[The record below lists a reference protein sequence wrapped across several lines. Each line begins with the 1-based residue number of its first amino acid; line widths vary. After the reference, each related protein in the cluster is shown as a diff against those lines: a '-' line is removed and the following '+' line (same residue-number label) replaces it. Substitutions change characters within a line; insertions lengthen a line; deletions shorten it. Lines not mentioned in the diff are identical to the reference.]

1 MRVAVVE
8 DDVGLAQAIVESLQ
22 LNHVPAEWM
31 SRGGDVLGRHRDF
44 DVVVLDLGLPDEEGL
59 VVLRRLREVSA
70 VPVIVLTA
78 RSDERTVVRGLRS
91 GADDYLVKPAR
102 TTELLARIETVLRR
116 SAQAPTTETRTDVR
130 SFGDIEIAIKSR
142 TVRVA
147 GQPINLTPTEFALL
161 SALTEDP
168 GAVMGRTRLMD
179 QVWGNAFLGTSRSLD
194 VHIAGLRG
202 KLGRRDAIE
211 TVRGVGF
218 RWAG

>member
-8 DDVGLAQAIVESLQ
+8 DDAGLAQAIVDSLQ

-31 SRGGDVLGRHRDF
+31 SRGGDILGRHRDF
-44 DVVVLDLGLPDEEGL
+44 DVVVLDLGLLDQEGL

-102 TTELLARIETVLRR
+102 TSELLARIESVLRR
-116 SAQAPTTETRTDVR
+116 SARASANDSASPVRT
-130 SFGDIEIAIKSR
+130 FGDVEIALKHR
-142 TVRVA
+142 WVRV
-147 GQPINLTPTEFALL
+147 GGRPVNLTPTEFELL
-161 SALTEDP
+161 SALLEDP

-202 KLGRRDAIE
+202 KLGRRELIE